1 MTDLSN
7 ISISNETD
15 LSPKSKSERNLGI
28 DLLRCV
34 AMIMVVML
42 HLFNR
47 AGAGSAIAGNE
58 TVKEL
63 AVPLRIFLAGCV
75 NIYAIISGY
84 VMLKSKFRLSKIIEL
99 WLQVFITGVTLSIV
113 SSLIIPGSIPTS
125 IWVRSF
131 MPVTQKEFWYFSA
144 YVGVFMLSPI
154 VNKGILSLTRNQS
167 LALLFGCF
175 SLFSVGTI
183 AGRTYIGDPF
193 SMGSGYSVIWLLVLY
208 IMGACMKQ
216 SGFLSKTKKSWLFL
230 ALFVSYNLCW
240 LINWVLNLEGIPESI
255 ADLDGLLSNYVSPF
269 LTVNA
274 VLLLSLFSK
283 IDIKNKI
290 AQALI
295 RFFAPLTFG
304 VYIIHIHHA
313 FWRPLNGS
321 FKFVRDIPD
330 TAQLPFII
338 ISAVVLFI
346 LFALIDFVR
355 KIIFKLCR
363 IDKFSV
369 FLDKKLHIAW
379 RKLCGDNK

>member
-1 MTDLSN
+1 MTKIN
-7 ISISNETD
+7 ISNDVD
-15 LSPKSKSERNLGI
+15 LTLNKKSERNLGV

-47 AGAGSAIAGNE
+47 AGAASAISGNE

-84 VMLKSKFRLSKIIEL
+84 VMLKSKFRLSRIIEL

-113 SSLIIPGSIPTS
+113 STIFIPGSIPTS

-131 MPVTQKEFWYFSA
+131 MPITQKEFWYFSA

-167 LALLFGCF
+167 LALFFGCF
-175 SLFSVGTI
+175 FLFSVGTM

-216 SGFLSKTKKSWLFL
+216 SGFLSKTRKGWLFL
-230 ALFVSYNLCW
+230 AFLVSYNLSW
-240 LINWVLNLEGIPESI
+240 LIDWVLNLKGIPEPI
-255 ADLDGLLSNYVSPF
+255 AKLDGLLSNYVSPI
-269 LTVNA
+269 LTINA
-274 VLLLSLFSK
+274 VLLLALFSK
-283 IDIKNKI
+283 FEIKNTV
-290 AQALI
+290 ASALI

-313 FWRPLNGS
+313 FWRPLQGS
-321 FKFVRDIPD
+321 FRFVKDIPD
-330 TAQLPFII
+330 AAKLPFII
-338 ISAVVLFI
+338 ISAVLLFI
-346 LFALIDFVR
+346 FFALIDFVR
-355 KIIFKLCR
+355 KIIFKLLK

-369 FLDKKLHIAW
+369 FLDKKLHIVW
-379 RKLCGDNK
+379 RKLCGAGK